1 MVATG
6 TAPERLAPARTWR
19 FAFPAYERGP
29 KPRRRAEF
37 WLLLLACGITTALYS
52 LASLGQ
58 DGRQPLHLWGF
69 LAAILGLSMAAHLV
83 NRWLV
88 PNATSVLLPIATL
101 LNGIG
106 FVEIARWS
114 TVYPYGPEAGEQ
126 ALWAAISA
134 ALYVGTLFFIRR
146 SRDLDRYRYL
156 LLLAAVFLLLAPVIP
171 HIGVK
176 VNGARLWVHVG
187 SVQFQPVEI
196 AKLLLVVFFAS
207 YFSTTKELLTIP
219 SRRIGN
225 HLFVDPRPLIPIA
238 VTWLF
243 ALAILG
249 FENDVGF
256 AMLLFTL
263 FLAMLWTSTGRVV
276 YLVMGLVLFVVGA
289 LIAFHLFP
297 QVHERISIWLDPW
310 SAPSTSGYQLIQ
322 GWYSMAQGG
331 ILGTGVGLG
340 SGLFQ
345 VPFLTSDM
353 MTAAIG
359 QELGMVG
366 LAAVVCGFTLLVGTG
381 LQIAQRSRTDFARLC
396 AVGLTVV
403 IGFQA
408 FFIMAGV
415 LRLLPFTGITLPFM
429 AYGGSSLVANYVLIA
444 LLMRLSEEAES
455 RPTAAEAPMAVAT
468 TRASSVVEEPRLA
481 QDRRRD
487 REAQRDRDPVGGPA
501 VDDLVAPRSH
511 EVELG

>member
-6 TAPERLAPARTWR
+6 TAPARSTPRRTWR
-19 FAFPAYERGP
+19 FAFPPYERGP

-37 WLLLLACGITTALYS
+37 WLLLMACGITVALYA

-58 DGRQPLHLWGF
+58 DGRLPLHLWGF
-69 LAAILGLSMAAHLV
+69 LGAILGLSMGVHLA

-88 PNATSVLLPIATL
+88 PNATPVLLPIATL

-114 TVYPYGPEAGEQ
+114 TLSLYASESSSQQQ
-126 ALWAAISA
+126 ATWVAISA
-134 ALYVGTLFFIRR
+134 SLYVATLFFVRR

-156 LLLAAVFLLLAPVIP
+156 LLLGAIVLLVAPVIP
-171 HIGVK
+171 HVGLNI
-176 VNGARLWVHVG
+176 NGARLWVHVG
-187 SVQFQPVEI
+187 GLQFQPVEI
-196 AKLLLVVFFAS
+196 AKLLLVIFFAS
-207 YFSTTKELLTIP
+207 YFATTKELLTIP

-225 HLFVDPRPLIPIA
+225 HLFVDPRPLIPIV

-243 ALAILG
+243 ALGVLG
-249 FENDVGF
+249 VENDIGF

-263 FLAMLWTSTGRVV
+263 FLALLWTSTGRVV
-276 YLVMGLVLFVVGA
+276 YLVMGLALFVVGA
-289 LIAFHLFP
+289 IIAAHSFP
-297 QVHERISIWLDPW
+297 QVHERITIWLNPW
-310 SAPSTSGYQLIQ
+310 PYPHTSGFQLIQ
-322 GWYSMAQGG
+322 GWYALAQGG

-340 SGLFQ
+340 SAVFQ
-345 VPFLTSDM
+345 VPHLTTDM

-359 QELGMVG
+359 QELGMIG

-415 LRLLPFTGITLPFM
+415 LRLLPLTGITLPFM
-429 AYGGSSLVANYVLIA
+429 AYGGSSLVANYILIA
-444 LLMRLSEEAES
+444 RLMRLSEEAES
-455 RPTAAEAPMAVAT
+455 RPTAAEAPMRKPV
-468 TRASSVVEEPRLA
+468 LA
-481 QDRRRD
+481 
-487 REAQRDRDPVGGPA
+487 
-501 VDDLVAPRSH
+501 
-511 EVELG
+511 

>member
-1 MVATG
+1 MVATATG
-6 TAPERLAPARTWR
+6 TAPPRTWR
-19 FAFPAYERGP
+19 FAVPAYERGP

-37 WLLLLACGITTALYS
+37 WLLLLASGITTALYS

-58 DGRQPLHLWGF
+58 DGRLPLHVWGF
-69 LAAILGLSMAAHLV
+69 LGVILGLSMGVHLA

-106 FVEIARWS
+106 FVEIARWNP
-114 TVYPYGPEAGEQ
+114 VYAQQQ
-126 ALWAAISA
+126 ATWVAISA
-134 ALYVGTLFFIRR
+134 ALYTATLFFIRR

-156 LLLAAVFLLLAPVIP
+156 LLLVAVLLLVAPVIP
-171 HIGVK
+171 HVGLKI
-176 VNGARLWVHVG
+176 NGARLWVHVG
-187 SVQFQPVEI
+187 GIQFQPVEI
-196 AKLLLVVFFAS
+196 AKLLLVIFFAS
-207 YFSTTKELLTIP
+207 YFATTKELLTIP

-225 HLFVDPRPLIPIA
+225 HLFVDPRPLIPIV

-243 ALAILG
+243 ALAVLG

-263 FLAMLWTSTGRVV
+263 FLALLWTSTGRVV
-276 YLVMGLVLFVVGA
+276 YLVAGLVLFVIGA
-289 LIAFHLFP
+289 IVAAHSFP
-297 QVHERISIWLDPW
+297 QVHERVTVWLDPW
-310 SAPSTSGYQLIQ
+310 RYAGGNGRQLIQ
-322 GWYSMAQGG
+322 GWYALAHGG

-340 SGLFQ
+340 TAGAYVSS
-345 VPFLTSDM
+345 LTTDM

-359 QELGMVG
+359 EELGLVG

-408 FFIMAGV
+408 FYIMAGV
-415 LRLLPFTGITLPFM
+415 LRLLPLTGITLPFM

-455 RPTAAEAPMAVAT
+455 RPTAAEAPMAA
-468 TRASSVVEEPRLA
+468 RA
-481 QDRRRD
+481 
-487 REAQRDRDPVGGPA
+487 
-501 VDDLVAPRSH
+501 
-511 EVELG
+511 

>member
-1 MVATG
+1 MVATATG
-6 TAPERLAPARTWR
+6 TAPPRTWR
-19 FAFPAYERGP
+19 IAVPAYERGP

-37 WLLLLACGITTALYS
+37 WLLLMACGITTALYS

-58 DGRQPLHLWGF
+58 DGRLPLHVWGF
-69 LAAILGLSMAAHLV
+69 LGVIFGLSMGVHLA

-106 FVEIARWS
+106 FVEIARWNP
-114 TVYPYGPEAGEQ
+114 VYAQQQ
-126 ALWAAISA
+126 ATWVAISA
-134 ALYVGTLFFIRR
+134 ALYVTTLLFVRR

-156 LLLAAVFLLLAPVIP
+156 LLLLAIFLLLAPVIP
-171 HIGVK
+171 HLGLKI
-176 VNGARLWVHVG
+176 NGARLWVHVG
-187 SVQFQPVEI
+187 GIQFQPVEI
-196 AKLLLVVFFAS
+196 AKLLLVIFFAS
-207 YFSTTKELLTIP
+207 YFATTKELLTIP

-225 HLFVDPRPLIPIA
+225 HLFVDPRPLIPIV

-263 FLAMLWTSTGRVV
+263 FLALLWTSTGRVV
-276 YLVMGLVLFVVGA
+276 YLVAGLALFAVGA
-289 LIAFHLFP
+289 IVAAHSFP
-297 QVHERISIWLDPW
+297 QVHERVTVWLNPW
-310 SAPSTSGYQLIQ
+310 PYALGNGDQLVQ
-322 GWYSMAQGG
+322 GWYALARGG

-340 SGLFQ
+340 SAGAY
-345 VPFLTSDM
+345 VTSLTTDM

-359 QELGMVG
+359 EEMGLLG

-408 FFIMAGV
+408 FYIMAGV
-415 LRLLPFTGITLPFM
+415 LRLLPLTGITLPFM

-455 RPTAAEAPMAVAT
+455 RPTAAEAPMAVQA
-468 TRASSVVEEPRLA
+468 
-481 QDRRRD
+481 
-487 REAQRDRDPVGGPA
+487 
-501 VDDLVAPRSH
+501 
-511 EVELG
+511 

>member
-1 MVATG
+1 MVATATG
-6 TAPERLAPARTWR
+6 TAPPRTWR
-19 FAFPAYERGP
+19 FALPAYERGP

-37 WLLLLACGITTALYS
+37 WLLLLASGITTALYS

-58 DGRQPLHLWGF
+58 DGRLPLHVWGF
-69 LAAILGLSMAAHLV
+69 LGVILGLSMGVHLA

-106 FVEIARWS
+106 FVEIARWNP
-114 TVYPYGPEAGEQ
+114 VYAQQQ
-126 ALWAAISA
+126 ATWVAISA
-134 ALYVGTLFFIRR
+134 ALYTGTLIFIRR

-156 LLLAAVFLLLAPVIP
+156 LLLVAVFLLVAPVIP
-171 HIGVK
+171 HVGLRI
-176 VNGARLWVHVG
+176 NGARLWVHVG
-187 SVQFQPVEI
+187 GIQFQPVEI

-207 YFSTTKELLTIP
+207 YFATTKELLTIP

-225 HLFVDPRPLIPIA
+225 HLFVDPRPLIPIV

-249 FENDVGF
+249 FENDIGF

-263 FLAMLWTSTGRVV
+263 FLALLWTSTGRVV
-276 YLVMGLVLFVVGA
+276 YLVAGLVLFVIGA
-289 LIAFHLFP
+289 IVAAHAFP
-297 QVHERISIWLDPW
+297 QVHERVTVWLDPW
-310 SAPSTSGYQLIQ
+310 RYAQGNGRQLIQ
-322 GWYSMAQGG
+322 GWYALAHGG
-331 ILGTGVGLG
+331 ILGTGLGLG
-340 SGLFQ
+340 TAGAYVSS
-345 VPFLTSDM
+345 LTTDM

-359 QELGMVG
+359 EELGLVG

-408 FFIMAGV
+408 FYIMAGV
-415 LRLLPFTGITLPFM
+415 LRLLPLTGITLPFM

-455 RPTAAEAPMAVAT
+455 RPTAAEAPMAE
-468 TRASSVVEEPRLA
+468 RA
-481 QDRRRD
+481 
-487 REAQRDRDPVGGPA
+487 
-501 VDDLVAPRSH
+501 
-511 EVELG
+511 

>member
-6 TAPERLAPARTWR
+6 TAPARTFPARTWR
-19 FAFPAYERGP
+19 FAFPTYERGP

-37 WLLLLACGITTALYS
+37 WLLLMACGVTTALYA

-58 DGRQPLHLWGF
+58 DGRLPLHLWGF
-69 LAAILGLSMAAHLV
+69 LGAVLGLSMAAHLV

-114 TVYPYGPEAGEQ
+114 RVYPYGPEAQEQ

-134 ALYVGTLFFIRR
+134 GLYVATLFFIRR

-156 LLLAAVFLLLAPVIP
+156 LLLGAILLLVAPVIP
-171 HIGVK
+171 HIGLRI
-176 VNGARLWVHVG
+176 NGARLWVHVG
-187 SVQFQPVEI
+187 GIQFQPVEI
-196 AKLLLVVFFAS
+196 AKLLLVIFFAS
-207 YFSTTKELLTIP
+207 YFATTKELLTIP

-225 HLFVDPRPLIPIA
+225 HLFVDPRPLIPI
-238 VTWLF
+238 VITWGF
-243 ALAILG
+243 ALAVLG
-249 FENDVGF
+249 FENDIGF

-263 FLAMLWTSTGRVV
+263 FLALLWTSTGRVV
-276 YLVMGLVLFVVGA
+276 YLVAGLVLFIVGA
-289 LIAFHLFP
+289 IVAAHSFP
-297 QVHERISIWLDPW
+297 QVHERISIWLNPWADPQNH
-310 SAPSTSGYQLIQ
+310 GFQLIQ
-322 GWYSMAQGG
+322 GWYAMAQGG

-340 SGLFQ
+340 SGVFA
-345 VPFLTSDM
+345 VPNLTSDM

-359 QELGMVG
+359 QELGLLG
-366 LAAVVCGFTLLVGTG
+366 LAAVVSGFTLLVGTG

-408 FFIMAGV
+408 FYIMAGV
-415 LRLLPFTGITLPFM
+415 LRLLPLTGITLPFM
-429 AYGGSSLVANYVLIA
+429 AYGGSSLVANYILIA

-455 RPTAAEAPMAVAT
+455 RPTAAEAPMQRAV
-468 TRASSVVEEPRLA
+468 LA
-481 QDRRRD
+481 
-487 REAQRDRDPVGGPA
+487 
-501 VDDLVAPRSH
+501 
-511 EVELG
+511 

>member
-1 MVATG
+1 MLATG
-6 TAPERLAPARTWR
+6 TAPARTWR

-37 WLLLLACGITTALYS
+37 WLLLLACGITVALYA

-58 DGRQPLHLWGF
+58 DGRLPLHLWGF
-69 LAAILGLSMAAHLV
+69 LGAILGLAMGVHLA

-88 PNATSVLLPIATL
+88 PNATPVLLPIATL

-114 TVYPYGPEAGEQ
+114 TLPLYASESSSQQQ
-126 ALWAAISA
+126 ATWVAISA
-134 ALYVGTLFFIRR
+134 VLYVATLFFIRR

-156 LLLAAVFLLLAPVIP
+156 LLLGAIVLLVAPVIP
-171 HIGVK
+171 HVGLDI
-176 VNGARLWVHVG
+176 NGARLWVHVG
-187 SVQFQPVEI
+187 GLQFQPVEI
-196 AKLLLVVFFAS
+196 AKLLLVIFFAS
-207 YFSTTKELLTIP
+207 YFATTKELLTIP

-225 HLFVDPRPLIPIA
+225 HLFVDPRPLIPIV

-243 ALAILG
+243 ALAVLG
-249 FENDVGF
+249 VENDIGF

-263 FLAMLWTSTGRVV
+263 FLALLWTSTGRVV
-276 YLVMGLVLFVVGA
+276 YLVAGLALFVVGA
-289 LIAFHLFP
+289 ILAAHSFP
-297 QVHERISIWLDPW
+297 QVHERITIWLNPW
-310 SAPSTSGYQLIQ
+310 PYPKTSGFQLIQ
-322 GWYSMAQGG
+322 GWYAMAQGG

-340 SGLFQ
+340 SGIFQ
-345 VPFLTSDM
+345 VPHLTTDM
-353 MTAAIG
+353 MTAAIA
-359 QELGMVG
+359 QELGMIG

-415 LRLLPFTGITLPFM
+415 LRLLPLTGITLPFM

-455 RPTAAEAPMAVAT
+455 RPTAAEAPMAVA
-468 TRASSVVEEPRLA
+468 A
-481 QDRRRD
+481 
-487 REAQRDRDPVGGPA
+487 
-501 VDDLVAPRSH
+501 
-511 EVELG
+511 

>member
-1 MVATG
+1 MLATG
-6 TAPERLAPARTWR
+6 TAPPRTWR

-37 WLLLLACGITTALYS
+37 WLLLMACGITTALYS

-58 DGRQPLHLWGF
+58 DGRLPLNAWGF
-69 LAAILGLSMAAHLV
+69 LAAIFGLSLGVHLA

-106 FVEIARWS
+106 FVEIARWNP
-114 TVYPYGPEAGEQ
+114 VYAQQQ
-126 ALWAAISA
+126 ATWVAISA
-134 ALYVGTLFFIRR
+134 ALYVATLFFIRR

-156 LLLAAVFLLLAPVIP
+156 LLLLAIFLLLAPVIP
-171 HIGVK
+171 HIGLK

-187 SVQFQPVEI
+187 SIQFQPVEI
-196 AKLLLVVFFAS
+196 AKLLLVIFFAS
-207 YFSTTKELLTIP
+207 YFATTKELLTIP

-225 HLFVDPRPLIPIA
+225 HLVVDPRPLIPIV

-263 FLAMLWTSTGRVV
+263 FLALLWTSTGRVV
-276 YLVMGLVLFVVGA
+276 YLVAGLALFVIGA
-289 LIAFHLFP
+289 LVAAHSFP
-297 QVHERISIWLDPW
+297 QVHERVTVWLNPW
-310 SAPSTSGYQLIQ
+310 PYASGNGGQLVQ
-322 GWYSMAQGG
+322 GWYAMARGG

-340 SGLFQ
+340 SAGAY
-345 VPFLTSDM
+345 VPSLTTDM

-359 QELGMVG
+359 EEMGMLGI
-366 LAAVVCGFTLLVGTG
+366 AAVVCGFTLLIGTG

-408 FFIMAGV
+408 FYIMAGV
-415 LRLLPFTGITLPFM
+415 LRLLPLTGITLPFM

-455 RPTAAEAPMAVAT
+455 RPTAAEAPMAVHA
-468 TRASSVVEEPRLA
+468 
-481 QDRRRD
+481 
-487 REAQRDRDPVGGPA
+487 
-501 VDDLVAPRSH
+501 
-511 EVELG
+511 